1 MAAPAHDKKF
11 SGSSL
16 IETSAVGVTVKVVSS
31 CVNMVRTKANYVPG
45 AYRKAV
51 ASQAPRK
58 VLGSSTF
65 VTNSSSSSRKAE
77 NKYAGGN
84 PVCVRPTPKWQKGIG
99 EFFRL
104 SPKESKKENQAPEE
118 AGTSGLGKA
127 KRKACPLQ
135 PDHRDD
141 ENE

>member
-1 MAAPAHDKKF
+1 MSIFIINGH
-11 SGSSL
+11 GSSL
-16 IETSAVGVTVKVVSS
+16 IETSAVGVSVKVVSS
-31 CVNMVRTKANYVPG
+31 CVNYVPG
-45 AYRKAV
+45 AYRKAL

-58 VLGSSTF
+58 VPGSSTF
-65 VTNSSSSSRKAE
+65 VTSSSSSSRKAE

>member
-1 MAAPAHDKKF
+1 
-11 SGSSL
+11 L
-16 IETSAVGVTVKVVSS
+16 R
-31 CVNMVRTKANYVPG
+31 NTKAEEYQ
-45 AYRKAV
+45 KAL

-58 VLGSSTF
+58 VPGSSTF

-84 PVCVRPTPKWQKGIG
+84 PVCVRPTPKWQKGIW
-99 EFFRL
+99 EIFRL
-104 SPKESKKENQAPEE
+104 SPKESKEESQIPEG
-118 AGTSGLGKA
+118 AGSSGLGKA
-127 KRKACPLQ
+127 TRKACPLQ

>member
-1 MAAPAHDKKF
+1 M
-11 SGSSL
+11 
-16 IETSAVGVTVKVVSS
+16 TVKVVSS

>member
-1 MAAPAHDKKF
+1 
-11 SGSSL
+11 
-16 IETSAVGVTVKVVSS
+16 
-31 CVNMVRTKANYVPG
+31 MVRTKANYVPG
-45 AYRKAV
+45 AYRKVV

-58 VLGSSTF
+58 VLGSSSF
-65 VTNSSSSSRKAE
+65 VNNSSSSSSRKAE

-99 EFFRL
+99 EFFSL
-104 SPKESKKENQAPEE
+104 SPKDSKKENQIPEE
-118 AGTSGLGKA
+118 AGSSGLGKA

-135 PDHRDD
+135 PDYRDD